1 MRRPC
6 RQVPR
11 LPRKVLDVA
20 KCHACHAKCRGATG
34 DQRRPTATKRATG
47 ASPVSEVPR
56 LPSKCDVHVA
66 KCHAFRAKC
75 KSMSPS
81 ATPATQSATAPR
93 ATNGDQARHRSQPS
107 VISATPA
114 TQMRRPCRQ
123 APRLPRRVQVNVAK
137 RYACHAKCRGATG
150 DQQRPSAPPEP
161 GQCHKCHA
169 CHANATSMLPR
180 ATPATHSASQC
191 HQVPR
196 QDGVWQSS
204 VWKRVCEQVVCER
217 WSVTKLCER
226 WCVTKLCER
235 DCVTKLCA
243 KDGVWQSCAWW
254 WCVKKMV
261 CDKVV
266 CEREC
271 VTKLC
276 VKESVRQSYVWKM
289 VCDKV
294 VCERR
299 SVTSCVCKMVCDKVV
314 CDRGCDKVV
323 CERECV
329 TKLCVKD
336 GVWQSCVWKLAEG
349 RGREEQAGAGAGH
362 RIKNKN
368 PTQRCGE
375 KQSSCPTSV
384 QATAR
389 SGVRSWLSSAKSF
402 VQTKMPA
409 LQLKKWHLRIQK
421 IFPISKKNTIY
432 PRSAPGTHSRLS
444 VQNIASNRLTAGS
457 IAMAPCHTE
466 DECVRCIKI
475 TWTSDWTMSAQ
486 LRHGHQT
493 SQKRKLWKLQPEHTM
508 FKLLRTDKKNSNM
521 QSKILRLRSKFNCE
535 CIWATWDQKCRRGN
549 A

>member
-6 RQVPR
+6 CHVQR
-11 LPRKVLDVA
+11 LPRKVQVNVT
-20 KCHACHAKCRGATG
+20 KCHAKMA
-34 DQRRPTATKRATG
+34 
-47 ASPVSEVPR
+47 
-56 LPSKCDVHVA
+56 CDKVL
-66 KCHAFRAKC
+66 CEREC
-75 KSMSPS
+75 
-81 ATPATQSATAPR
+81 
-93 ATNGDQARHRSQPS
+93 
-107 VISATPA
+107 
-114 TQMRRPCRQ
+114 
-123 APRLPRRVQVNVAK
+123 VNKLCVK
-137 RYACHAKCRGATG
+137 
-150 DQQRPSAPPEP
+150 
-161 GQCHKCHA
+161 
-169 CHANATSMLPR
+169 
-180 ATPATHSASQC
+180 
-191 HQVPR
+191 
-196 QDGVWQSS
+196 DGVWQSCVWKMVCDKV
-204 VWKRVCEQVVCER
+204 VWKRLCDKVV
-217 WSVTKLCER
+217 CER
-226 WCVTKLCER
+226 WCVTKLCVMMVCE
-235 DCVTKLCA
+235 
-243 KDGVWQSCAWW
+243 KDGVWQSCVW
-254 WCVKKMV
+254 KRV

-271 VTKLC
+271 ATKLC
-276 VKESVRQSYVWKM
+276 VKDGVWQSCVWKK
-289 VCDKV
+289 VCDKLCV
-294 VCERR
+294 QDGVWQ
-299 SVTSCVCKMVCDKVV
+299 SCVWQRV
-314 CDRGCDKVV
+314 CDKVV

-432 PRSAPGTHSRLS
+432 PRNAPGTHSRLS

-508 FKLLRTDKKNSNM
+508 FKLLRTDKKT
-521 QSKILRLRSKFNCE
+521 QICRVKLRLWSKFNCE